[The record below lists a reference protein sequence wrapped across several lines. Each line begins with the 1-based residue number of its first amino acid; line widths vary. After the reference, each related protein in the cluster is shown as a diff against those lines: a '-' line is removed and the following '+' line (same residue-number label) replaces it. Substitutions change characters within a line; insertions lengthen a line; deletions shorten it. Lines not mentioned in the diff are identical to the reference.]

1 MKTIYY
7 SEVLK
12 KEFDSAE
19 ACEAAEKQY
28 YAEQIQQANNQQDK
42 KQQDKKQ
49 FADAVELA
57 DKKVVDAYQ
66 KLNMAKKKVRE
77 LYESSDKEIA
87 ELIEKR
93 NEEMKAILEPA
104 KRIVKEAKEARRKAL
119 SEYNKHYGVYERC
132 YTGSNAIEELL
143 KDLSETPLAFLAD
156 IMRGTA
162 RTAGTNR

>member
-28 YAEQIQQANNQQDK
+28 YAEQIQQAKNEQDK

-57 DKKVVDAYQ
+57 DEKVVDAYQ
-66 KLNMAKKKVRE
+66 KLNTAKKKVRE

-93 NEEMKAILEPA
+93 NEEM
-104 KRIVKEAKEARRKAL
+104 
-119 SEYNKHYGVYERC
+119 SH
-132 YTGSNAIEELL
+132 
-143 KDLSETPLAFLAD
+143 AD
-156 IMRGTA
+156 IA
-162 RTAGTNR
+162 RQCKNHVRQFRDKATDRTPVPIHRQQTRCGDGYLFR